1 MVQWYIGTPFHHEI
15 NVTKFKVSE
24 MKINNFLA
32 FDKKKGK
39 KYT

>member
-1 MVQWYIGTPFHHEI
+1 MVHTPFHCEI

-32 FDKKKGK
+32 FDKKKEK
-39 KYT
+39 KY